1 MGGIPEH
8 GDVPQPVDQ
17 TQRDCYGRQKFPQ
30 QSCGT
35 KGETSHHF
43 IRLLTFLIF
52 SKLTTT
58 LWVS

>member
-35 KGETSHHF
+35 
-43 IRLLTFLIF
+43 
-52 SKLTTT
+52 
-58 LWVS
+58 